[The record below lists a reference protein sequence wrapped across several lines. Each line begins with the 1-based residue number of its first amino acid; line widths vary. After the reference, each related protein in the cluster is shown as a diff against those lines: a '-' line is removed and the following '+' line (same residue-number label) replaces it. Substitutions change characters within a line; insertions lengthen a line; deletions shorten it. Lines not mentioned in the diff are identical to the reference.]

1 MSESI
6 EVLDLHAWVERAS
19 DDKRL
24 FREAVHIILT
34 AIGTSVALRTQMVM
48 KGGMLMALRYDS
60 SRFTKDADF
69 STREKYAK
77 GDEAALLA
85 ELDAQLI
92 LANDQLPY
100 DVLCRRQKAEMRPAR
115 PGADFPTLGLS
126 IGYARRSKPRELQR
140 LLAGQEPRVVEI
152 DYSYNEAVLDVEVL
166 RLTDGD
172 CLKAYSQVNLMAEK
186 YRSLLQQPTRKRNR
200 RQDVYDLAL
209 LLQGRNPLSVAEQS
223 RLLQFLMSSARARN
237 IEPNT
242 HSLRDPQVRAMSSD
256 GYDTLASEVAGD
268 LQPFE
273 AAYQTVQ
280 DFYEC
285 LPWPVVTDLRDGA
298 SKR

>member
-1 MSESI
+1 MSNSI
-6 EVLDLHAWVERAS
+6 EALDLHAWVERAP

-69 STREKYAK
+69 STRDKYAK

-85 ELDAQLI
+85 ELDAQLT
-92 LANDQLPY
+92 LANEQLPY

-115 PGADFPTLGLS
+115 PDANFPTLSLS
-126 IGYARRSKPRELQR
+126 IGYAPRSKPRELQR

-166 RLTDGD
+166 HLTDGET
-172 CLKAYSQVNLMAEK
+172 LNAYSQINLMAEK
-186 YRSLLQQPTRKRNR
+186 YRSLLQQPSRRRNR
-200 RQDVYDLAL
+200 RQDIYDLAL
-209 LLQGRNPLSVAEQS
+209 LLHGSNPLNGAEQS
-223 RLLQFLMSSARARN
+223 RLLQFLISSARARN
-237 IEPNT
+237 IDPHV
-242 HSLRDPQVRAMSSD
+242 HSLRDPQVRAMSSE
-256 GYDTLASEVAGD
+256 GYDTLEPEIEGD
-268 LQPFE
+268 LPPFE
-273 AAYQTVQ
+273 EAYQVVQ
-280 DFYEC
+280 AFYEG
-285 LPWPVVTDLRDGA
+285 LPWPLSTTV
-298 SKR
+298 